1 MDELYGTI
9 RDRLLA
15 EFPGVEVD
23 DKHQHYDGYR
33 LPGSEEYF
41 CRIEVRKEKIWIEYS
56 GERAGLELKRSDF
69 VSTTNWSIIMD
80 EADFEKALAILKWLH
95 CNGKKPAGMM

>member
-1 MDELYGTI
+1 MDELYVII

-23 DKHQHYDGYR
+23 DKPQHYDGYR
-33 LPGSEEYF
+33 LPGSQEYF
-41 CRIEVRKEKIWIEYS
+41 CRIEVRKQRIWIEYL
-56 GERAGLELKRSDF
+56 GERAKRELRRSDF

-95 CNGKKPAGMM
+95 GNGKMPAGMM